1 MGNVQWRIFMLWK
14 SENRDYHMYHH
25 CQEKHCGKQRK
36 HAEHGYTKRYYID
49 TAGPEIPFIGI
60 IGGGGI
66 IIMTKIQHWI
76 EIPL

>member
-1 MGNVQWRIFMLWK
+1 MLWK

-60 IGGGGI
+60 IGGGG
-66 IIMTKIQHWI
+66 
-76 EIPL
+76 E